1 MHRFRRDELVLLLG
15 AGASVEAGVPHSKGM
30 IERLENLIASESE
43 WGRFG
48 PLYHYVKSAVL
59 FADGMKGQADTTAY
73 NIERLVETLDELS
86 KRDEHP
92 LFPFVGAW
100 HPKLPEVAGG
110 DFEIVSEFRNA
121 IVKRLRD
128 DWIPLDQVEESDY
141 YGGALRLQREYQ
153 HPLRIFSLNYD
164 LCVEE
169 QCRRNGGNVPQRGFE
184 ERKWN
189 WRRLAEVDDEIGSED
204 DLICLYKLHGSID
217 WFFDRN
223 AGGQLA
229 YRDNVSSIPLD
240 DSALIF
246 GTSYKLQYTDPF
258 LFLAYEFRR
267 WALEARMI
275 LVVGYGFADAHINEI
290 LRQAL
295 DSDEKRVLVA
305 VSPGVSEVGEDL
317 QREEREI
324 EETLR
329 TRESGQV
336 VRVGCGAREYLQT
349 VSIESLAERVR
360 EPSEG
365 FSEIQK

>member
-1 MHRFRRDELVLLLG
+1 MYRFKRDELVLLLG

-30 IERLENLIASESE
+30 IERLENLVSSESE
-43 WGRFG
+43 WVNYR

-59 FADGMKGQADTTAY
+59 FADGMRGQADKTAY
-73 NIERLVETLDELS
+73 NIEKLVETLDELS

-100 HPKLPEVAGG
+100 HPKLSEVAGV
-110 DFEIVSEFRNA
+110 DFKVVSEFRNA

-128 DWIPLDQVEESDY
+128 DWIPLDQVEKSNY
-141 YGGALRLQREYQ
+141 YGGILRLQREYQ
-153 HPLRIFSLNYD
+153 HPLRVFSLNYD

-169 QCRRNGGNVPQRGFE
+169 QCRRNSGNGPQRGFE
-184 ERKWN
+184 GRSWN
-189 WRRLAEVDDEIGSED
+189 WRRLAEVDNEIGAED
-204 DLICLYKLHGSID
+204 DLVCLYKLHGSID
-217 WFFDRN
+217 WFFNPD
-223 AGGQLA
+223 AGRQLA

-267 WALEARMI
+267 WALEARMV

-295 DSDEKRVLVA
+295 DSDLTKVLVV
-305 VSPGVSEVGEDL
+305 VSPGVSEG
-317 QREEREI
+317 REKLRYEEQEI
-324 EETLR
+324 GKTLGLR
-329 TRESGQV
+329 ANRQV
-336 VRVGCGAREYLQT
+336 VRVSCGAKKFLEAVT
-349 VSIESLAERVR
+349 IESLAQHVG
-360 EPSEG
+360 EPVEG
-365 FSEIQK
+365 FSEI

>member
-1 MHRFRRDELVLLLG
+1 MYRFKRDELVLLLG

-30 IERLENLIASESE
+30 IEKLENLIEYESD
-43 WGRFG
+43 WARFG

-59 FADGMKGQADTTAY
+59 FADGMKGRVDTTTY

-110 DFEIVSEFRNA
+110 DFKLVSEFRNA

-128 DWIPLDQVEESDY
+128 DWIPLDQVEKSNY
-141 YGGALRLQREYQ
+141 YEGVVRLQREYQ
-153 HPLRIFSLNYD
+153 HPLRVFSLNYD

-169 QCRRNGGNVPQRGFE
+169 QCRRDGGNGPQRGFE
-184 ERKWN
+184 RRGWN
-189 WRRLAEVDDEIGSED
+189 WRRLAEVDNEVGSED

-217 WFFDRN
+217 WFFDRD
-223 AGGQLA
+223 ADGQLM

-275 LVVGYGFADAHINEI
+275 LVIGYGFADAHINEI

-295 DSDEKRVLVA
+295 DSDRTKVLVT
-305 VSPGVSEVGEDL
+305 VSPGVGGDEEKL
-317 QREEREI
+317 RHEERGI
-324 EETLR
+324 EKTLG
-329 TRESGQV
+329 TRENGHV
-336 VRVGCGAREYLQT
+336 VRVPCGAKKYLDA
-349 VSIESLAERVR
+349 VSIECLAQHVG
-360 EPSEG
+360 EPAEG
-365 FSEIQK
+365 FSEI

>member
-1 MHRFRRDELVLLLG
+1 MHRFKRDELVLLFG

-30 IERLENLIASESE
+30 IERLEKLIAAESE
-43 WGRFG
+43 WIAFR
-48 PLYHYVKSAVL
+48 PLYDYVKSAVL
-59 FADGMKGQADTTAY
+59 FADGMRGQADTTAY

-100 HPKLPEVAGG
+100 HPKLSEVAGV
-110 DFEIVSEFRNA
+110 DFKVVSEFRSA

-128 DWIPLDQVEESDY
+128 DWIPLDQVEMSNY
-141 YGGALRLQREYQ
+141 YGGVLRLQRGYQ
-153 HPLRIFSLNYD
+153 HPLRVFSLNYD

-169 QCRRNGGNVPQRGFE
+169 QCRRNGGNGPQRGFE
-184 ERKWN
+184 GRSWN
-189 WRRLAEVDDEIGSED
+189 WRQLAEVDNEIGAED
-204 DLICLYKLHGSID
+204 DLVCLYKLHGSID
-217 WFFDRN
+217 WFFDRS
-223 AGGQLA
+223 AGGRLA

-267 WALEARMI
+267 WTLEARMV

-295 DSDEKRVLVA
+295 DGDATKVLVV
-305 VSPGVSEVGEDL
+305 VSPGVSEDEVAL
-317 QREEREI
+317 RREEREI
-324 EETLR
+324 GAMLGLR
-329 TRESGQV
+329 ENRQV
-336 VRVGCGAREYLQT
+336 VRVACGAKEFLEAVT
-349 VSIESLAERVR
+349 IEDLAEHIG
-360 EPSEG
+360 EPEEG
-365 FSEIQK
+365 FSEI